1 MLIYWPKIFIMDM
14 KKLMFIALMGLGIC
28 LSAGCGNKTANGEE
42 IDSVS
47 SDTLV
52 VVDSVSVDSIC
63 LD

>member
-1 MLIYWPKIFIMDM
+1 MDM
-14 KKLMFIALMGLGIC
+14 KKLMFIAMMGLGIC
-28 LSAGCGNKTANGEE
+28 LSAGCGNKTTNGEE

-52 VVDSVSVDSIC
+52 VVDSVSVDSDSIC